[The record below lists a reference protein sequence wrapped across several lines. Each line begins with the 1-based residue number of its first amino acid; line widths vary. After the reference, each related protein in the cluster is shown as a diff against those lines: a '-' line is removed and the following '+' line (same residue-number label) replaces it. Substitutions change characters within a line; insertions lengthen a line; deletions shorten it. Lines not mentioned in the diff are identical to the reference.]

1 MPDFISTFA
10 AFKGALDNLRRIGRV
25 LHISPS
31 RRAVV
36 KAERIPKIGVT
47 VLDKNERSIGTVF
60 DVLGPTVSPYV
71 EVEVK
76 VKDPQK
82 IVDSILHVSS
92 SSGRKR
98 KRSRRRK

>member
-10 AFKGALDNLRRIGRV
+10 DFRGVLDNLRRIGRV

-36 KAERIPKIGVT
+36 KAERIPKIGGT
-47 VLDKNERSIGTVF
+47 VLNEDKKPIGTVF

-71 EVEVK
+71 EVDVK
-76 VKDPQK
+76 VKNPQE
-82 IVDSILHVSS
+82 IIDSVLYVSS
-92 SSGRKR
+92 PSKRK

>member
-1 MPDFISTFA
+1 MPEFIFTFA
-10 AFKGALDNLRRIGRV
+10 DFRGVLDNLRRIGRV

-36 KAERIPKIGVT
+36 KAERIPKIGGT
-47 VLDKNERSIGTVF
+47 VLDEDKKPIGTVS
-60 DVLGPTVSPYV
+60 DVLGPTTSPYV

-76 VKDPQK
+76 VKNPQE
-82 IVDSILHVSS
+82 IIDSVLYVSS
-92 SSGRKR
+92 PSKRK

>member
-1 MPDFISTFA
+1 M
-10 AFKGALDNLRRIGRV
+10 RRIGRV

-31 RRAVV
+31 GRAVV
-36 KAERIPKIGVT
+36 KAERIPKMGVT
-47 VLDKNERSIGTVF
+47 VLDENERFIGTVF

-76 VKDPQK
+76 VKNPQK